1 MEQRNTVI
9 IYYKGG
15 NIVGEIM
22 LVSQQ
27 EMYRRL
33 NMTKALEITEK
44 AYRALGEKDAKFPA
58 KITMD
63 LGESDSWPA
72 YGGHINAMPAYVGYE
87 DIVGVK
93 WAGGFENNKE
103 HGLPYGIAALI
114 LNNPHN
120 GEVIAFMDGTH
131 ITSIRTGAA
140 SGVAVKY
147 LSRKDS
153 KVLGI
158 VGAGLQGRM
167 NLEAILQVRD
177 INLVKIA
184 DLHYEAAVNYA
195 KEMSDKFGV
204 EVIPVKDYRE
214 VSENS
219 DIVLTATNG
228 RDILVKREWL
238 KEGSTVLGIGS
249 YPELDERVY
258 LTSDKVVCDSWEQCS
273 RRGQLPIVVNAGK
286 FTRDNLYAEISEI
299 VSGRKAAR
307 ENNNELICVCLV
319 GVGVID
325 IACAARIYK
334 EMKEEGD
341 YPTFKLR

>member
-1 MEQRNTVI
+1 M
-9 IYYKGG
+9 
-15 NIVGEIM
+15 GEIM

-27 EMYRRL
+27 EMSKRL
-33 NMTKALEITEK
+33 DMKKTLEVTER
-44 AYRALGEKDAKFPA
+44 AYRAVGENDAKFPA

-87 DIVGVK
+87 DIVGMK
-93 WAGGFENNKE
+93 WAGGFDKNKE
-103 HGLPYGIAALI
+103 FGLPYGIASLI

-140 SGVAVKY
+140 SGVAAKY

-153 KVLGI
+153 KILGI

-177 INLVKIA
+177 IKQVKIA
-184 DLHYEAAVNYA
+184 DFYYEAAVKYS
-195 KEMSDKFGV
+195 KEMSEKFGV
-204 EVIPVKDYRE
+204 EVTPVRDYRE
-214 VSENS
+214 VSEDS

-228 RDILVKREWL
+228 SDVLVNKEWL
-238 KEGSTVLGIGS
+238 KEGATVLGIGS
-249 YPELDERVY
+249 YPELDEKIY
-258 LTSDKVVCDSWEQCS
+258 LNSDKVVCDSWAQCS
-273 RRGQLPIVVNAGK
+273 RRGQLPNVVNSGK
-286 FTRDNLYAEISEI
+286 FTRDSLYAEIGEI
-299 VSGRKAAR
+299 VAGKKPSR
-307 ENNNELICVCLV
+307 ENDSELICVCLV
-319 GVGVID
+319 GIGAVD

-334 EMKEEGD
+334 EMKAEGN